1 MARDGLSESQIIKHL
16 GITQNKFNSLKKAND
31 ELKKDI
37 NYSKLLTDYAV
48 EDALLKKAL
57 GSISKEVKETEK
69 ESGTEMVTVT
79 KEVPADT
86 SALQFW
92 LKNRC
97 PDRWNEKN
105 VSGKSTEE
113 MLDNIMERI
122 TKNAEESV
130 KKS

>member
-122 TKNAEESV
+122 TKNAAESV

>member
-122 TKNAEESV
+122 TKNAKESL

>member
-113 MLDNIMERI
+113 MLDSIMERI
-122 TKNAEESV
+122 TKNAKESV
-130 KKS
+130 KKN

>member
-31 ELKKDI
+31 DLKKDI

>member
-16 GITQNKFNSLKKAND
+16 GITQNKFNSLKKTNN

-113 MLDNIMERI
+113 MLDSIMERI
-122 TKNAEESV
+122 TKNAKESV
-130 KKS
+130 KKN